1 MADLNPLIRLRR
13 HSVDEKQ
20 KALSELYRQVEAFEA
35 RKTHLL
41 DQLQRERDILNDAQ
55 QVEMIAYFGRFSEA
69 VAKDVERLNAQI
81 SRLEGRIRIAQDD
94 IRNAFADLKRVE
106 IVQRSRN
113 DREKAAADRKETN
126 ELDDIGIDGFR
137 RKAQENEE

>member
-35 RKTHLL
+35 RRHHLL
-41 DQLQRERDILNDAQ
+41 DQLQKERDVIANNP
-55 QVEMIAYFGRFSEA
+55 QVEMIAYFGRFSDA
-69 VAKDVERLNAQI
+69 VAKDVERINGQI
-81 SRLEGRIRIAQDD
+81 AKLEARIRIAQDD

-106 IVQRSRN
+106 IVQRG
-113 DREKAAADRKETN
+113 REEKEKKEADKKETSELN
-126 ELDDIGIDGFR
+126 EIGIDGFR
-137 RKAQENEE
+137 RNAKDSD